1 MDTSRL
7 LAWWETVTW
16 YRRMLLMAQLAMILV
31 FAIALAIVYSRPGF
45 VYQDALL
52 RPSQAGDSIV
62 YAGRL
67 DREQAAFT
75 VSPGGRVSFT
85 WGEYDYGPYEI
96 VEDPAAVPE
105 GYGWTRGIEIREGE
119 QVLFRGGYTGD
130 PYAPLYREDGSILM
144 GLDTYITIN
153 DGGTEWACST
163 DGELLTEEGLHAPGP
178 AVLARLVLDPELHR
192 QGSVWIFLLVTMMT
206 GINMY
211 RISFPMKVFR
221 RNLRYTIQN
230 WETAEPS
237 DSYQFLVH
245 ASWLILAV
253 LECVLYWRA
262 VFSIYY

>member
-16 YRRMLLMAQLAMILV
+16 YRRILLIAQLLMVLG
-31 FAIALAIVYSRPGF
+31 FAVALSVVRGRPGF
-45 VYQDALL
+45 AYGDAVLL
-52 RPSQAGDSIV
+52 PHAEGEDTV
-62 YAGRL
+62 YAGRV
-67 DREQAAFT
+67 DGEQAAFT

-96 VEDPAAVPE
+96 VEDLAAVPE
-105 GYGWTRGIEIREGE
+105 GYGWTRGIEIREGD
-119 QVLFRGGYTGD
+119 QVLFRGGYAGD

-153 DGGTEWACST
+153 DGGTEWAYST

-211 RISFPMKVFR
+211 CISFPMKVFR

>member
-1 MDTSRL
+1 MDTSRF

-16 YRRMLLMAQLAMILV
+16 YRRMLLLAQLAMILV

-96 VEDPAAVPE
+96 VEDLAAVPE
-105 GYGWTRGIEIREGE
+105 GYGWTRGIEIREGD
-119 QVLFRGGYTGD
+119 QVLFRGGYAGQEYAYLFHQDGTPFMEKPSVTGNPGTVGSD
-130 PYAPLYREDGSILM
+130 GQSITAED
-144 GLDTYITIN
+144 
-153 DGGTEWACST
+153 
-163 DGELLTEEGLHAPGP
+163 LHAPGP

-211 RISFPMKVFR
+211 CISFPMKVFR

-237 DSYQFLVH
+237 DSYQFLAH

-253 LECVLYWRA
+253 LECAL
-262 VFSIYY
+262 